1 MFPTKIPST
10 RYVTTPQV
18 LKVRAG
24 EWDAKSSGERLPYQ
38 EQPVTRI
45 IGHPDYNNR
54 THPNDIVS
62 IPTNNEIVIK
72 CSQSIRIP
80 SMAGYS

>member
-1 MFPTKIPST
+1 M
-10 RYVTTPQV
+10 TTPQV

-24 EWDAKSSGERLPYQ
+24 EWDTKSSGERLAYQ

-54 THPNDIVS
+54 THPNDIVNK
-62 IPTNNEIVIK
+62 PTKYEVMIQY
-72 CSQSIRIP
+72 SQ
-80 SMAGYS
+80 